1 MSIGVSIAK
10 SVGVKIIDN
19 NKHEGFTLVE
29 IMIVVAI
36 IAMLAT
42 IAVPGFLR
50 ARKRSQASRILNDLR
65 LIDSAVDQYAV
76 ETNRASGF
84 PVGVT
89 DWTNYLKKGSIL
101 YNTGADIFGDVYGP
115 QSVDSLPA
123 VPATA
128 KTSLSDVVDSSFWSP
143 YQ

>member
-1 MSIGVSIAK
+1 VSIAK
-10 SVGVKIIDN
+10 NVGVKIIDN
-19 NKHEGFTLVE
+19 NKYRAFTLVE

-36 IAMLAT
+36 IALLAT

-50 ARKRSQASRILNDLR
+50 ARKRSQATRILNDLR

-101 YNTGADIFGDVYGP
+101 YNTGADIFGDAYGP

-128 KTSLSDVVDSSFWSP
+128 KTTLSDVVDSSFWSP